1 MSSIL
6 MASATSRVIR
16 AMVGSGSILF
26 FVAPPVLRTG
36 VLNVNSTSIFFT
48 SILRLG
54 AAAKL
59 LDAGGAER
67 DRHLSRLPVVADLLD
82 NGGDHADLF
91 LQGQEFPYTYEFRE
105 CHRNGTV
112 VDHVGAKSL

>member
-16 AMVGSGSILF
+16 AVVGAGSIRF
-26 FVAPPVLRTG
+26 FVPPPVLRTG
-36 VLNVNSTSIFFT
+36 ARKVNSTSMFFT

-59 LDAGGAER
+59 FDAGGAER
-67 DRHLSRLPVVADLLD
+67 DCHLSRFAVVADLLD

-91 LQGQEFPYTYEFRE
+91 LQGQEFPYTDELRE
-105 CHRNGTV
+105 CH
-112 VDHVGAKSL
+112 